1 MFIYSNHYLIISK
14 LTQENFKD
22 YSIDHFFTIPF
33 LLKDALDMNYIF
45 HEPLLNPYT
54 GVDNDTYKFLDY
66 HDSIDLTSYEFE
78 SINFFKVK
86 DDTLDSVKENHSAFF
101 HAEREQNHI
110 EHFDDIR
117 IINDLNHHSQLS
129 DPFRSLTWCYAF
141 TYFKGITRADRKIQ
155 KKEIRDKIIKNK
167 LRSVFRPRPAPSLV
181 FRENIEVF
189 YFPDPEDSDDELDCV
204 YFLNDYTFDYMP
216 GADNYLDEG
225 HELNN
230 VTTLSSTIDL
240 DNCDSEY
247 WHEPIFIYPLIREWH
262 YYRDEKDFFKNRFT
276 GTSVRDWHAIGE
288 FDHSP
293 NRYS

>member
-45 HEPLLNPYT
+45 HEPVLNPYT

-86 DDTLDSVKENHSAFF
+86 DDTLDSIKENHSAFF

-110 EHFDDIR
+110 ENFDDIR
-117 IINDLNHHSQLS
+117 IINDLNHHSQMS
-129 DPFRSLTWCYAF
+129 DPFRSLNWCVPF
-141 TYFKGITRADRKIQ
+141 RYFKGITRADRKIQ
-155 KKEIRDKIIKNK
+155 KKKERDAIIRNK
-167 LRSVFRPRPAPSLV
+167 LRRVFRPRSYPLS

-189 YFPDPEDSDDELDCV
+189 YFPNEPDEESNGA
-204 YFLNDYTFDYMP
+204 YFLFDYTYDYMP
-216 GADNYLDEG
+216 DTDNYLDEG
-225 HELNN
+225 HDLNN

-247 WHEPIFIYPLIREWH
+247 WHEPIFVYPLIREWH

-276 GTSVRDWHAIGE
+276 ATSVCEWSGISE
-288 FDHSP
+288 FDHSA